1 MLGDSVESAFTSSKL
16 GTLNRYIAKFNK
28 KTPGRPISLIG
39 IFTER
44 YGDDAVVKAL
54 VSAEKNVDSSPEVA
68 KQLRAEQHSAWL
80 DSDKSVDDVFKQLKI
95 ADEYEGPTRLDLPKL
110 KLLDDY
116 VAKFNRERDG
126 HETFLDTLKRGFG
139 GESKFVSLLAR
150 AKDDARTVNMAKE
163 LERGLLEQWEQEK
176 LGPARVMKRLLQL
189 DNDADQALSSSRL
202 ETFDKYITQFN
213 KNDPDSEVTL
223 VGMLTSKYGEIDV
236 AVAKRV

>member
-1 MLGDSVESAFTSSKL
+1 MLGDSVESAFTCSKL

-68 KQLRAEQHSAWL
+68 KQLWAEQLSAWL

-95 ADEYEGPTRLDLPKL
+95 ADEHEGPTRLDLPKL

-116 VAKFNRERDG
+116 VAKFNRE
-126 HETFLDTLKRGFG
+126 TAT
-139 GESKFVSLLAR
+139 
-150 AKDDARTVNMAKE
+150 
-163 LERGLLEQWEQEK
+163 K
-176 LGPARVMKRLLQL
+176 LFSIL
-189 DNDADQALSSSRL
+189 
-202 ETFDKYITQFN
+202 
-213 KNDPDSEVTL
+213 
-223 VGMLTSKYGEIDV
+223 
-236 AVAKRV
+236 